1 MRHLKWINKLT
12 VCVLF
17 SVNGAVSEGETMEHD
32 CQLTTSH
39 NGHTMENSLA
49 HSMNTLPHSTTQN
62 VLTKE
67 AFERKMRLHKE
78 HHWHSSQWQ
87 SVAVLLE
94 GYTHPHDAVHT

>member
-1 MRHLKWINKLT
+1 
-12 VCVLF
+12 
-17 SVNGAVSEGETMEHD
+17 MEHD

-39 NGHTMENSLA
+39 NGHTMENSLV

-67 AFERKMRLHKE
+67 AFEQKMRLHKE
-78 HHWHSSQWQ
+78 HFSQRQ

-94 GYTHPHDAVHT
+94 GYTHTLTMLCTHRKEWFTLL